1 MARIGIVLLA
11 LLALTGC
18 GRSEGARFLAGDL
31 QSAKVVDAPLPDG
44 VNTQALGA
52 VINYVDAVNIGMRTG
67 NGLAI
72 RMAAQAGC
80 GCLAIAD
87 NFEAIYQQ
95 ANLVGGS
102 YRITEIAP
110 IINSAHLIKLKVRV
124 DMSATTH
131 ILRKT
136 GAKEIWPASAI
147 NTVFTLK
154 PIAGTW
160 SIVASA

>member
-1 MARIGIVLLA
+1 MARIGIVLLT

-18 GRSEGARFLAGDL
+18 GRSEGATFLAGDL
-31 QSAKVVDAPLPDG
+31 HSAKVLDASLPDG

-52 VINYVDAVNIGMRTG
+52 IINYVDAINIGMRTG

-72 RMAAQAGC
+72 RMSAQSGC

-87 NFEAIYQQ
+87 NFEAIYKE

-110 IINSAHLIKLKVRV
+110 VTNTPIVIKLKVMV
-124 DMSATTH
+124 AMSATTH
-131 ILRKT
+131 ILRKS
-136 GAKEIWPASAI
+136 GAREIWPASEI

-154 PIAGTW
+154 PVAGTW